1 MLILTSCDR
10 SILCHAILQLIDCHV
25 IFDADAV
32 AASTD
37 AIPPL
42 TSPRF
47 ISHILMSFCS
57 LLPLHSHVLLCGVS
71 GLDVE
76 IVATYQ
82 SANKEPRVALH
93 TVTVPL
99 LLACRP
105 RPALKSGL
113 HKLTLSTLHPALPL
127 SELFED
133 FLSSAKE
140 YMDIGDGTSSASSLG
155 FQLWASSEQI
165 LGPGSGSGPGANNG
179 SGSGSGGP
187 SSVPLPAVVS
197 ILVSKN
203 AGRYRVQSD
212 SLPALLLVLSELERR
227 LSIRIEAS
235 RGEGGIDREGAEEG
249 GGGRAVTCDEE
260 YPLQEYFACIRA
272 HFELRNRLAE
282 QLSLLNDSAHQ
293 YRMVQKR
300 LLVRFKDRNPTPLLG
315 LDALM
320 TESYHSLLR
329 TSESHCT
336 SDWTRVD
343 PITSATT

>member
-1 MLILTSCDR
+1 M
-10 SILCHAILQLIDCHV
+10 
-25 IFDADAV
+25 
-32 AASTD
+32 
-37 AIPPL
+37 
-42 TSPRF
+42 
-47 ISHILMSFCS
+47 
-57 LLPLHSHVLLCGVS
+57 
-71 GLDVE
+71 E

-82 SANKEPRVALH
+82 SANKEPRVAHH

-105 RPALKSGL
+105 RPALKTGL

-140 YMDIGDGTSSASSLG
+140 YMDVGDGTSSASSLG

-165 LGPGSGSGPGANNG
+165 LAAGPGSSPVGSGL
-179 SGSGSGGP
+179 SGPTG
-187 SSVPLPAVVS
+187 VQQPAVVS

-227 LSIRIEAS
+227 LSKRIESS
-235 RGEGGIDREGAEEG
+235 RSEGGIGTDGVEEG
-249 GGGRAVTCDEE
+249 DGGRAVTCDDE

-293 YRMVQKR
+293 FRMVQKR

-320 TESYHSLLR
+320 RESYHSLLR
-329 TSESHCT
+329 TSK
-336 SDWTRVD
+336 
-343 PITSATT
+343 

>member
-1 MLILTSCDR
+1 MLC
-10 SILCHAILQLIDCHV
+10 C
-25 IFDADAV
+25 V
-32 AASTD
+32 A
-37 AIPPL
+37 
-42 TSPRF
+42 
-47 ISHILMSFCS
+47 
-57 LLPLHSHVLLCGVS
+57 S

-82 SANKEPRVALH
+82 SANKEPRVAHH

-105 RPALKSGL
+105 RPALKTGL

-140 YMDIGDGTSSASSLG
+140 YMDVGESASSASSLG

-165 LGPGSGSGPGANNG
+165 LGAGPGSGPGVGSG

-187 SSVPLPAVVS
+187 NAAQQPAVVS

-227 LSIRIEAS
+227 LSKRIESARS
-235 RGEGGIDREGAEEG
+235 EGGMDREGGEEG
-249 GGGRAVTCDEE
+249 EGGRAVTCDDE

-272 HFELRNRLAE
+272 HFELRNRLAG

-320 TESYHSLLR
+320 RESYQSLLR
-329 TSESHCT
+329 TSE
-336 SDWTRVD
+336 
-343 PITSATT
+343 